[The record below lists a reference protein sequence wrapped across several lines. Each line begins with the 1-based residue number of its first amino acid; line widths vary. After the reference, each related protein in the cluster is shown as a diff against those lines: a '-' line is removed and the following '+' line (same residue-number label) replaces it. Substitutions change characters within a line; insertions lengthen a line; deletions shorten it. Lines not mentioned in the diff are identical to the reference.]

1 MFGSF
6 LNVVIY
12 RLPRGMSLAFPGSR
26 CTSCGHPLNA
36 LDNIPLLSWLALRG
50 RCRYC
55 GSTISARYPLIEA
68 LTAAMFAI
76 AALEFG
82 WTLPFA
88 SACLF
93 GMVLLAIAFIDLDHL
108 LVLDVTTITG
118 ALLGLVIAVASHRLV
133 TSLEGAAC
141 AGAILGAIYLLTRG
155 TGMGLGDVKLAAMIG
170 LFVGYPAALW
180 TTAAA
185 FIIGALLAIPVLL
198 SRSRRQRDALPFGP
212 FLVIAAVLATFAP
225 LVLSA
230 PYEAYRSLFAG

>member
-82 WTLPFA
+82 WTLSFA